1 MNQNSS
7 CPLLRH
13 ITINLRNLFHTTR
26 TRLDNHYETLKLKSN
41 CTGKEIRESFLKLS
55 KEYHPDINKHPSAH
69 KEFLK
74 IQEAY
79 NILSKPN
86 SRANYDLGLNN
97 PFQSKYESTGTTYTY
112 QRPSTGPHQYR
123 SGPYKTYTRNPWD
136 DPSFYSNKSYSYSSD
151 NDSYYGI
158 KGIKRQSNGTVLFVV
173 LIFGLVAFVLEM
185 LAFRDLRWEYESNKA
200 RELNNARY
208 TYSKQ
213 QEIMNQR
220 TMATQRILN
229 EIKER
234 AEKNGKEAQ
243 IEIHKKQFEEI
254 ERNSRSRALRRE

>member
-185 LAFRDLRWEYESNKA
+185 LAFR
-200 RELNNARY
+200 Y